1 VPASWDDSRL
11 AFDEAGSWFV
21 ETVAQV
27 GDRWSDAGLGE
38 WDVRALVGHTS
49 RSFVTVE
56 TYLAKRAEAVEV
68 PSAVE
73 YYRITSE
80 LAAGPGVAE
89 RGREAGRVLGDD
101 PVAAVADLRT
111 RVVGLLAEKDGSEV
125 LTTIA
130 GGMRLADYLPT
141 RVFELVVHTLDL
153 ARALGLPMDVPA
165 RPAAQ
170 VLELV
175 SELAVVQ
182 GKVGSLVLAVTGRGG
197 LPSGFS
203 VL

>member
-1 VPASWDDSRL
+1 VPASWDDSRR
-11 AFDEAGSWFV
+11 AFAEAGSWFV
-21 ETVAQV
+21 DTAGRV
-27 GDRWSDAGLGE
+27 GDRWSEPGLGE

-56 TYLAKRAEAVEV
+56 TYLAQPAEAVEV
-68 PSAVE
+68 ASAVE
-73 YYRITSE
+73 YYRVTSE

-89 RGREAGRVLGDD
+89 RGREAGRVLGED
-101 PVAAVADLRT
+101 PVAAVAELRT
-111 RVVGLLAEKDGSEV
+111 RVVDLLAEKDGSEL

-130 GGMRLADYLPT
+130 GGMRLVDYLPT

-175 SELAVVQ
+175 SALAVVQ
-182 GKVGSLVLAVTGRGG
+182 GKAGPLVLAATGRGG

>member
-1 VPASWDDSRL
+1 VPASWDDSRR
-11 AFDEAGSWFV
+11 AFAEAGSWFV
-21 ETVAQV
+21 DTAGRV
-27 GDRWSDAGLGE
+27 GDRWSEPGLGE

-56 TYLAKRAEAVEV
+56 TYLAQPAEAVEV
-68 PSAVE
+68 ASAVE
-73 YYRITSE
+73 YYRVTSE

-89 RGREAGRVLGDD
+89 RGREAGRVLGED
-101 PVAAVADLRT
+101 PVAAVAELRT
-111 RVVGLLAEKDGSEV
+111 RVVDLLAEKDGSEL

-130 GGMRLADYLPT
+130 GGMRLVDYLPT

-165 RPAAQ
+165 QPGAQ

-182 GKVGSLVLAVTGRGG
+182 GGAGPLVLAATGRGG

>member
-1 VPASWDDSRL
+1 MPASWDDSRR
-11 AFDEAGSWFV
+11 AFAEAGAWFV
-21 ETVAQV
+21 DTAGQV
-27 GDRWSDAGLGE
+27 GDRWSDPGLGE
-38 WDVRALVGHTS
+38 WNVHALVGHTS

-56 TYLAKRAEAVEV
+56 TYLGQPASSVEV
-68 PSAVE
+68 ASAAD
-73 YYRITSE
+73 YYRATHE

-89 RGREAGRVLGDD
+89 RGREAARVLGDD
-101 PVAAVADLRT
+101 PASAVAELHT
-111 RVVGLLAEKDGSEV
+111 RVVALLREKDGSEL

-153 ARALGLPMDVPA
+153 ARALGLPMEVPT
-165 RPAAQ
+165 RPVAQ

-175 SELAVVQ
+175 IELAVVQ
-182 GKVGSLVLAVTGRGG
+182 GKAGPVVLAATGRGG